1 MKKISIIY
9 AITGLFALI
18 FNSCTLHQ
26 EPDGF
31 GEDPTEVLI
40 SADVN
45 ISLKL
50 PQREDAV
57 TTAARAATGYS
68 HRFVIE
74 ALGDDERVHDR
85 REFIVPIEEGAE
97 TVMLPVNMR
106 LHARNYRILV
116 WSDYVNITESETVT
130 FYNATSLTP
139 VMPNNGYRANTE
151 YKDAFSACGELDL
164 RPYKDQWQSKFNVT
178 LDLSRPV
185 GRYELISTDVAAF
198 QRKLNDGTIKGGAF
212 TARLRYGGY
221 VATGFN
227 VAEQTPKNMLS
238 FLSYNTSLNNLS
250 TTENKVL
257 RIGFDFII
265 CQPDLTEIPVEIE
278 IVNEKNEVVSNTA
291 VNIPLQA
298 GYNTTVKGRFLTATT
313 DGGLNIDPDYDG
325 TVDVDLGKL

>member
-1 MKKISIIY
+1 MKKTSIIY
-9 AITGLFALI
+9 AITGLLALI

-130 FYNATSLTP
+130 LYNATSLTP

-164 RPYKDQWQSKFNVT
+164 RPYKDQWQSKVNVT

-185 GRYELISTDVAAF
+185 GRYELISTDVTSF
-198 QRKLNDGTIKGGAF
+198 NKKLKEGIVKGKTF
-212 TARLRYGGY
+212 SARIRYAGY

-227 VAEQTPKNMLS
+227 VAEQMPKNMLN
-238 FLSYNTSLNNLS
+238 FLSYTTTLSNLTTTDNN
-250 TTENKVL
+250 EL
-257 RIGFDFII
+257 RIGFDFLI
-265 CQPDLTEIPVEIE
+265 CGVDLNQIPVEIE
-278 IVNEKNEVVSNTA
+278 IVNENNEVVSNSA
-291 VNIPLQA
+291 ISIPVQA
-298 GYNTTVKGRFLTATT
+298 GYNSVVRGRFLTATT
-313 DGGLNIDPDYDG
+313 DGGLIIDSDYDG
-325 TVDVDLGKL
+325 TIEVDLGEL